1 MFFIMRLNFNK
12 TRRASRVITSFAL
25 LIGITSCSNSTQL
38 PLPPQGG
45 QTDVAKIA
53 HAKIIKV
60 VDGDTVEIDLD
71 GHTERVRLIGVNTPE
86 TKHPTK
92 PIECFGPEASA
103 YMTQLLPKGA
113 QLRIERDVE
122 ARDRYGRMLLYL
134 YLDSDN
140 LFINLDLISRGYGTP
155 MSIEPN
161 TFHRNDFV
169 HAAAQAEAANVGLW
183 KACR

>member
-1 MFFIMRLNFNK
+1 MTKVHKGPLRKLVGVGL
-12 TRRASRVITSFAL
+12 SL
-25 LIGITSCSNSTQL
+25 LMSCSSGVTTENEVLIT
-38 PLPPQGG
+38 
-45 QTDVAKIA
+45 I
-53 HAKIIKV
+53 HKV
-60 VDGDTVEIDLD
+60 VDGDTVDIDIN
-71 GHTERVRLIGVNTPE
+71 GNTERVRLIGVNTPE

-103 YMTQLLPKGA
+103 YLTQLLPKGTHV
-113 QLRIERDVE
+113 RIERDIE

-134 YLDSDN
+134 YRESDN
-140 LFINLDLISRGYGTP
+140 LFINLDLVLRGYGTP

-169 HAAAQAEAANVGLW
+169 RAAAQAEAANVGLW

>member
-1 MFFIMRLNFNK
+1 MITVMRVKIYK
-12 TRRASRVITSFAL
+12 TTQMRGVITSFAL
-25 LIGITSCSNSTQL
+25 LIGLVSCSSSS
-38 PLPPQGG
+38 PPPNG
-45 QTDVAKIA
+45 QPDLVKIA
-53 HAKIIKV
+53 DVI
-60 VDGDTVEIDLD
+60 DGDTVDIDIN
-71 GHTERVRLIGVNTPE
+71 GRTERVRLIGVNTPE

-103 YMTQLLPKGA
+103 YLTQLLPKGTA
-113 QLRIERDVE
+113 VRIERDVE

-134 YLDSDN
+134 YLGSND
-140 LFINLDLISRGYGTP
+140 LFINLDLVARGYGTP

-169 HAAAQAEAANVGLW
+169 RAAAQAEAADVGLW

>member
-1 MFFIMRLNFNK
+1 MK
-12 TRRASRVITSFAL
+12 KVHKGAL
-25 LIGITSCSNSTQL
+25 RILVAVALSLLVSCSSGATTENEVLITVL
-38 PLPPQGG
+38 
-45 QTDVAKIA
+45 
-53 HAKIIKV
+53 KV
-60 VDGDTVEIDLD
+60 IDGDTVDIDIK
-71 GHTERVRLIGVNTPE
+71 GNTERVRLIGVNTPE

-103 YMTQLLPKGA
+103 YLTQLLPKGTHV
-113 QLRIERDVE
+113 RIERDIE

-134 YLDSDN
+134 YRESDN
-140 LFINLDLISRGYGTP
+140 LFINLDLVSHGYGIP

-169 HAAAQAEAANVGLW
+169 HAAALAETTNEGLW

>member
-1 MFFIMRLNFNK
+1 
-12 TRRASRVITSFAL
+12 
-25 LIGITSCSNSTQL
+25 
-38 PLPPQGG
+38 
-45 QTDVAKIA
+45 
-53 HAKIIKV
+53 
-60 VDGDTVEIDLD
+60 
-71 GHTERVRLIGVNTPE
+71 VRLIGVNTPE

-103 YMTQLLPKGA
+103 YLTQLLPKGTHV
-113 QLRIERDVE
+113 RMERDIE

-134 YLDSDN
+134 YRESDN
-140 LFINLDLISRGYGTP
+140 LFINLDLVSHGYGTP

-169 HAAAQAEAANVGLW
+169 HAAALAETTNVGLW

>member
-1 MFFIMRLNFNK
+1 MK
-12 TRRASRVITSFAL
+12 KVHKGAL
-25 LIGITSCSNSTQL
+25 RILVAVGLSLLVSCSSGATTENEVLITIL
-38 PLPPQGG
+38 
-45 QTDVAKIA
+45 
-53 HAKIIKV
+53 KV
-60 VDGDTVEIDLD
+60 VDGDTVDIDIK
-71 GHTERVRLIGVNTPE
+71 GNTERVRLIGVNTPE

-103 YMTQLLPKGA
+103 YLTQLLPKGTHV
-113 QLRIERDVE
+113 RIERDIE

-134 YLDSDN
+134 YRESDN
-140 LFINLDLISRGYGTP
+140 LFINLDLVSHGYGTP

-169 HAAAQAEAANVGLW
+169 HAAALAETTNEGLW

>member
-1 MFFIMRLNFNK
+1 MITAMRVKIYK
-12 TRRASRVITSFAL
+12 TTQMCGVITTFAL
-25 LIGITSCSNSTQL
+25 LIGLASCSNSS
-38 PLPPQGG
+38 PPPRN
-45 QTDVAKIA
+45 QTDLVKIV
-53 HAKIIKV
+53 KV
-60 VDGDTVEIDLD
+60 VDGDTVDIDLD

-103 YMTQLLPKGA
+103 YLTQLLPKGTA
-113 QLRIERDVE
+113 VRIERDVE

-134 YLDSDN
+134 YLGSDN
-140 LFINLDLISRGYGTP
+140 LFINLDLVARGYGTP

-169 HAAAQAEAANVGLW
+169 RAAAQAEAANVGLW

>member
-1 MFFIMRLNFNK
+1 MTK
-12 TRRASRVITSFAL
+12 VHKGAL
-25 LIGITSCSNSTQL
+25 RNLVAVGLSLLASCSNSAITKSSPAL
-38 PLPPQGG
+38 SHGIRSG
-45 QTDVAKIA
+45 F
-53 HAKIIKV
+53 V
-60 VDGDTVEIDLD
+60 VTILTVIDGDTVDIEID
-71 GHTERVRLIGVNTPE
+71 GRTERVRLIGVNTPE

-103 YMTQLLPKGA
+103 YMTQLLPKGTDV
-113 QLRIERDVE
+113 RIVRDTE

-134 YLDSDN
+134 YRESDN
-140 LFINLDLISRGYGTP
+140 LFINLDLVSHGYGTP

-169 HAAAQAEAANVGLW
+169 HAAALAETTNVGLW

>member
-1 MFFIMRLNFNK
+1 MKNVHKGALRNLV
-12 TRRASRVITSFAL
+12 VIGLSL
-25 LIGITSCSNSTQL
+25 LVSCSSGATTENEVLITIL
-38 PLPPQGG
+38 
-45 QTDVAKIA
+45 
-53 HAKIIKV
+53 KV
-60 VDGDTVEIDLD
+60 VDGDTVDIEID

-103 YMTQLLPKGA
+103 YLTQLLPKGTA
-113 QLRIERDVE
+113 VRIERDVE
-122 ARDRYGRMLLYL
+122 ARDRYDRMLLDL
-134 YLDSDN
+134 YLGSNN
-140 LFINLDLISRGYGTP
+140 LFINLDLVARGYGTP

-169 HAAAQAEAANVGLW
+169 RAAAQAEAANVGLW

>member
-1 MFFIMRLNFNK
+1 MKNVHNG
-12 TRRASRVITSFAL
+12 AL
-25 LIGITSCSNSTQL
+25 RILVAVALSLLVSCSSGATTENEVLITVL
-38 PLPPQGG
+38 
-45 QTDVAKIA
+45 
-53 HAKIIKV
+53 KV
-60 VDGDTVEIDLD
+60 IDGDTVDIDLK
-71 GHTERVRLIGVNTPE
+71 GNTERVRLIGVNTPE

-103 YMTQLLPKGA
+103 YLTQLLPKGTHV
-113 QLRIERDVE
+113 RIERDIE

-134 YLDSDN
+134 YRISDN
-140 LFINLDLISRGYGTP
+140 LFINLDLVSHGYGTP

-169 HAAAQAEAANVGLW
+169 HAAALAETTNVGLW

>member
-1 MFFIMRLNFNK
+1 MITVMRVKIYK
-12 TRRASRVITSFAL
+12 TTQMRGVITSFAL
-25 LIGITSCSNSTQL
+25 LIGLASCSNSS
-38 PLPPQGG
+38 PPPNG
-45 QTDVAKIA
+45 QPDLVKIA
-53 HAKIIKV
+53 DVI
-60 VDGDTVEIDLD
+60 DGDTVDIDIN
-71 GHTERVRLIGVNTPE
+71 GRTERVRLIGVNTPE

-103 YMTQLLPKGA
+103 YLTQLLPKGTTV
-113 QLRIERDVE
+113 RIERDVE

-134 YLDSDN
+134 YLGSND
-140 LFINLDLISRGYGTP
+140 LFINLDLVARGYGTP

-169 HAAAQAEAANVGLW
+169 RAAAQAEAADVGLW

>member
-1 MFFIMRLNFNK
+1 MKNVHNG
-12 TRRASRVITSFAL
+12 AL
-25 LIGITSCSNSTQL
+25 RILVAVGLSLLVSCSSGATTENEVLITVL
-38 PLPPQGG
+38 
-45 QTDVAKIA
+45 
-53 HAKIIKV
+53 KV
-60 VDGDTVEIDLD
+60 IDGDTVDIDIK
-71 GHTERVRLIGVNTPE
+71 GNTERVRLIGVNTPE

-103 YMTQLLPKGA
+103 YLTQLLPKGTHV
-113 QLRIERDVE
+113 RIERDIE

-134 YLDSDN
+134 YRESDN
-140 LFINLDLISRGYGTP
+140 LFINLDLVSHGYGTP

-169 HAAAQAEAANVGLW
+169 HAAALAETTNEGLW

>member
-1 MFFIMRLNFNK
+1 MK
-12 TRRASRVITSFAL
+12 KVHKGAL
-25 LIGITSCSNSTQL
+25 RILVAVGLSLLVSCSSGATTENEVLITVL
-38 PLPPQGG
+38 
-45 QTDVAKIA
+45 
-53 HAKIIKV
+53 KV
-60 VDGDTVEIDLD
+60 IDGDTVDIDIN
-71 GHTERVRLIGVNTPE
+71 GNTERVRLIGVNTPE

-103 YMTQLLPKGA
+103 HLTQLLPKGTHV
-113 QLRIERDVE
+113 RIERDIE

-134 YLDSDN
+134 YRESDN
-140 LFINLDLISRGYGTP
+140 LFINLDLVSHGYGTP

-169 HAAAQAEAANVGLW
+169 HAAALAETTNEGLW

>member
-1 MFFIMRLNFNK
+1 MK
-12 TRRASRVITSFAL
+12 KVHKGAL
-25 LIGITSCSNSTQL
+25 RILVAVALSLLVSCSS
-38 PLPPQGG
+38 G
-45 QTDVAKIA
+45 AKTENEVLITVL
-53 HAKIIKV
+53 KV
-60 VDGDTVEIDLD
+60 IDGDTVDIDIK
-71 GHTERVRLIGVNTPE
+71 GNTERVRLIGVNTPE

-103 YMTQLLPKGA
+103 YLTQLLPKGTHV
-113 QLRIERDVE
+113 RIERDIE

-134 YLDSDN
+134 YRESDN
-140 LFINLDLISRGYGTP
+140 LFINLDLVSHGYGTP

-169 HAAAQAEAANVGLW
+169 HAAALAETTNEGLW

>member
-1 MFFIMRLNFNK
+1 MK
-12 TRRASRVITSFAL
+12 KVHKGAL
-25 LIGITSCSNSTQL
+25 RILVAVALSLLVSCSSGATTENEVLITVL
-38 PLPPQGG
+38 
-45 QTDVAKIA
+45 
-53 HAKIIKV
+53 KV
-60 VDGDTVEIDLD
+60 IDGDTVDIDIK
-71 GHTERVRLIGVNTPE
+71 GNTERVRLIGVNTPE

-103 YMTQLLPKGA
+103 YLTQLLPKGTHV
-113 QLRIERDVE
+113 RIERDIE

-134 YLDSDN
+134 YRESDN
-140 LFINLDLISRGYGTP
+140 LFINLDLVSHGYGTP

-169 HAAAQAEAANVGLW
+169 HAAALAETTNEGLW

>member
-1 MFFIMRLNFNK
+1 MK
-12 TRRASRVITSFAL
+12 ESRDNAL
-25 LIGITSCSNSTQL
+25 HILVAVGLSLLASCSSGATTEN
-38 PLPPQGG
+38 
-45 QTDVAKIA
+45 
-53 HAKIIKV
+53 KV
-60 VDGDTVEIDLD
+60 LVRILTVIDGDTVDIEID
-71 GHTERVRLIGVNTPE
+71 GRTERARLIGVNTPE

-103 YMTQLLPKGA
+103 YMTQLLPKGTDV
-113 QLRIERDVE
+113 RIERDTE

-134 YLDSDN
+134 YRNSDN

-169 HAAAQAEAANVGLW
+169 HAAALAEASNVGLW

>member
-1 MFFIMRLNFNK
+1 MEKAHNN
-12 TRRASRVITSFAL
+12 AL
-25 LIGITSCSNSTQL
+25 HILVAIGLSLLASCSSGST
-38 PLPPQGG
+38 
-45 QTDVAKIA
+45 TEN
-53 HAKIIKV
+53 KV
-60 VDGDTVEIDLD
+60 LVRILTVIDGDTVDIEIN
-71 GHTERVRLIGVNTPE
+71 GQTERVRLIGVNTPE

-103 YMTQLLPKGA
+103 YMIQLLPKGTDV
-113 QLRIERDVE
+113 RIERDEE

-134 YLDSDN
+134 YRDSDN

-169 HAAAQAEAANVGLW
+169 HAAALAEATNVGLW

>member
-1 MFFIMRLNFNK
+1 MIAVMRVKIHK
-12 TRRASRVITSFAL
+12 TTLMCGVITTFAL
-25 LIGITSCSNSTQL
+25 LIGLASCSSSSQP
-38 PLPPQGG
+38 PLS
-45 QTDVAKIA
+45 QTDLVKIV
-53 HAKIIKV
+53 KV
-60 VDGDTVEIDLD
+60 IDGDTVDIALA
-71 GHTERVRLIGVNTPE
+71 GRTERVRLIGVNTPE

-103 YMTQLLPKGA
+103 YLTQLLPKGTTV
-113 QLRIERDVE
+113 RIERDVE

-134 YLDSDN
+134 YLGSND
-140 LFINLDLISRGYGTP
+140 LFINLDLVARGYGTP

-169 HAAAQAEAANVGLW
+169 RAAAQAEAANVGLW

>member
-1 MFFIMRLNFNK
+1 MKNVHNG
-12 TRRASRVITSFAL
+12 AL
-25 LIGITSCSNSTQL
+25 RILVAVGLSLLVSCSSGATTKNEVLITIL
-38 PLPPQGG
+38 
-45 QTDVAKIA
+45 
-53 HAKIIKV
+53 KV
-60 VDGDTVEIDLD
+60 VDGDTVDIDIKGD
-71 GHTERVRLIGVNTPE
+71 TERVRLIGVNTPE

-103 YMTQLLPKGA
+103 HLTQLLPKGTHV
-113 QLRIERDVE
+113 RIERDIE

-134 YLDSDN
+134 YRESDN
-140 LFINLDLISRGYGTP
+140 LFINLDLVSHGYGTP

-169 HAAAQAEAANVGLW
+169 HAAALAETTNEGLW

>member
-1 MFFIMRLNFNK
+1 MITVMKVRIIKTTQMRG
-12 TRRASRVITSFAL
+12 VIASFAL
-25 LIGITSCSNSTQL
+25 LIVLASCSGSST
-38 PLPPQGG
+38 PPNG
-45 QTDVAKIA
+45 QADLVEIA
-53 HAKIIKV
+53 HVI
-60 VDGDTVEIDLD
+60 DGDTVDIDIN
-71 GHTERVRLIGVNTPE
+71 GRTERVRLIGVDTPE

-103 YMTQLLPKGA
+103 YLTQLLPKGTA
-113 QLRIERDVE
+113 VRIERDVE

-134 YLDSDN
+134 YLGSNN
-140 LFINLDLISRGYGTP
+140 LFINLDLVARGYGTP

-169 HAAAQAEAANVGLW
+169 RAAAQAEAANVGLW

>member
-1 MFFIMRLNFNK
+1 MKEARDN
-12 TRRASRVITSFAL
+12 AL
-25 LIGITSCSNSTQL
+25 HILVAIGLSLLASCSSGST
-38 PLPPQGG
+38 
-45 QTDVAKIA
+45 TEN
-53 HAKIIKV
+53 KV
-60 VDGDTVEIDLD
+60 LVRILAVIDGDTVDIKLD
-71 GHTERVRLIGVNTPE
+71 GRTERVRLIGVNTPE

-103 YMTQLLPKGA
+103 YMTQLLPKGTDV
-113 QLRIERDVE
+113 RIERDEE

-134 YLDSDN
+134 YRDSDN

-161 TFHRNDFV
+161 TFHRNEFV
-169 HAAAQAEAANVGLW
+169 HAAALAEASNVGLW

>member
-1 MFFIMRLNFNK
+1 MITVMKVRIIKTTQMRG
-12 TRRASRVITSFAL
+12 VIASFAL
-25 LIGITSCSNSTQL
+25 LIGLASCSGSST
-38 PLPPQGG
+38 PPNG
-45 QTDVAKIA
+45 QADLVEIA
-53 HAKIIKV
+53 HVI
-60 VDGDTVEIDLD
+60 DGDTVDIDIN
-71 GHTERVRLIGVNTPE
+71 GRTERVRLIGVDTPE

-103 YMTQLLPKGA
+103 YLTQLLPKGTA
-113 QLRIERDVE
+113 VRIERDVE

-134 YLDSDN
+134 YLVSND
-140 LFINLDLISRGYGTP
+140 LFINLDLVARGYGTP

-169 HAAAQAEAANVGLW
+169 RAASQAEAANVGLW

>member
-1 MFFIMRLNFNK
+1 MFFIMSLNFNK
-12 TRRASRVITSFAL
+12 TTQMRGVITSFAL
-25 LIGITSCSNSTQL
+25 LIVLTSCSNSSS
-38 PLPPQGG
+38 PPRSQA
-45 QTDVAKIA
+45 DLVKIV
-53 HAKIIKV
+53 KV
-60 VDGDTVEIDLD
+60 IDGDTVDIALA

-103 YMTQLLPKGA
+103 YLAQLLPKGTTV
-113 QLRIERDVE
+113 RIERDVE

-134 YLDSDN
+134 YLGSND
-140 LFINLDLISRGYGTP
+140 LFINLDLVARGYGTP

-161 TFHRNDFV
+161 TFYRNDFV
-169 HAAAQAEAANVGLW
+169 RAAAQAEAADVGLW

>member
-1 MFFIMRLNFNK
+1 MITVMRVKIYK
-12 TRRASRVITSFAL
+12 TTQMCGVITTFAL
-25 LIGITSCSNSTQL
+25 LIGLVSCSSSS
-38 PLPPQGG
+38 PQPNG
-45 QTDVAKIA
+45 QPDLVKIA
-53 HAKIIKV
+53 DVI
-60 VDGDTVEIDLD
+60 DGDTVDIDIN
-71 GHTERVRLIGVNTPE
+71 GRTERVRLIGVNTPE

-103 YMTQLLPKGA
+103 YLTQLLPKGTRV
-113 QLRIERDVE
+113 RIERDVE

-134 YLDSDN
+134 YLGSND
-140 LFINLDLISRGYGTP
+140 LFINLDLVARGYGTP

-169 HAAAQAEAANVGLW
+169 RAAAQAEAADVGLW

>member
-1 MFFIMRLNFNK
+1 MKKVHNG
-12 TRRASRVITSFAL
+12 AL
-25 LIGITSCSNSTQL
+25 RNLVAVALSLLVSCSSGATTENEVLITVL
-38 PLPPQGG
+38 
-45 QTDVAKIA
+45 
-53 HAKIIKV
+53 KV
-60 VDGDTVEIDLD
+60 IDGDTVDIDIK
-71 GHTERVRLIGVNTPE
+71 GNTERVRLIGVNTPE

-103 YMTQLLPKGA
+103 YLTQLLPKGTHV
-113 QLRIERDVE
+113 RIERDIE

-134 YLDSDN
+134 YRESDN
-140 LFINLDLISRGYGTP
+140 LFINLDLVSHGYGIP

-169 HAAAQAEAANVGLW
+169 HAAALAETTNVGLW

>member
-1 MFFIMRLNFNK
+1 MITVMRVKIYK
-12 TRRASRVITSFAL
+12 TTQMRGVITSFAL
-25 LIGITSCSNSTQL
+25 LIGLASCSNSS
-38 PLPPQGG
+38 PPPNG
-45 QTDVAKIA
+45 QPDLGKIA
-53 HAKIIKV
+53 DVI
-60 VDGDTVEIDLD
+60 DGDTVDIDIN
-71 GHTERVRLIGVNTPE
+71 GRTERVRLIGVNTPE

-103 YMTQLLPKGA
+103 YLTQLLPKGTA
-113 QLRIERDVE
+113 VRIERDVE

-134 YLDSDN
+134 YLGSND
-140 LFINLDLISRGYGTP
+140 LFINLDLVARGYGTP

-169 HAAAQAEAANVGLW
+169 RAAAQAEAADVGLW

>member
-12 TRRASRVITSFAL
+12 TLQASGVITSFVL
-25 LIGITSCSNSTQL
+25 LIVIMSCSNSSQL
-38 PLPPQGG
+38 LLPPQGG
-45 QTDVAKIA
+45 QTDLVEIA
-53 HAKIIKV
+53 HVEILKV

-113 QLRIERDVE
+113 HVRIERDVE

-134 YLDSDN
+134 YLESDN

-169 HAAAQAEAANVGLW
+169 RAAAQAETANVGLW

>member
-1 MFFIMRLNFNK
+1 MVTVMRVKINK
-12 TRRASRVITSFAL
+12 TTQMRGVITTFAL
-25 LIGITSCSNSTQL
+25 LIGLASCSGSSQP
-38 PLPPQGG
+38 PLS
-45 QTDVAKIA
+45 QTDLVKIA
-53 HAKIIKV
+53 NVKIVKV
-60 VDGDTVEIDLD
+60 IDGDTVDIALA
-71 GHTERVRLIGVNTPE
+71 GRTERVRLIGVNTPE

-103 YMTQLLPKGA
+103 YLTKLLPKGA
-113 QLRIERDVE
+113 AVRIERDVE

-134 YLDSDN
+134 YLGSND
-140 LFINLDLISRGYGTP
+140 LFINLDLVARGYGTP

-169 HAAAQAEAANVGLW
+169 RAAAQAEAANVGLW